1 MKLQDFRVGARLL
14 AESPVYSLVAVLG
27 LAVGLAVCLL
37 LLGYARYSWQYNAYV
52 PDADNVYLVKQRNNF
67 AIGAAWIDECPVL
80 LRNVAAT
87 LPGVT
92 TSSGYLPWFPLTA
105 QVDGHLFRLRNVTV
119 LPGFVEMM
127 GIRAISGDLTDAL
140 SRPDSFVVTRSAA
153 LRLFGTENVLGRT
166 AVLKSAEAL
175 TVTGRIGAVVPDPPA
190 NSTIRYEALL
200 GLNLSLLPRFMAA
213 EALTGKL
220 GFPGNLL
227 LRIQPGASL
236 EAITAALQ
244 RAVDEA
250 PVFRKKISPETRD
263 KLAGRR
269 MIDIQLS
276 RLRDAYFDNELARSP
291 WSMQVD
297 RGDANVVA
305 GLVAV
310 AIVILALA
318 ALNYVNLAS
327 LRIIRRQ
334 REIAIRKTLGVSR
347 YRLVLQFVAESQ
359 LVALLATAVGLL
371 LAWLALP
378 MFGELMNRDLS
389 SLSTLA
395 NAARALVIGVF
406 VGVLTAI
413 YPAWIALGVR
423 PAHILV
429 GRADTESPRGKRLR
443 QALSVLQVAAA
454 MGLASFTL
462 AIYWQTLFV
471 MNASPGFDP
480 SHLLVFELNDG
491 IIVGERSDNFV
502 TALSEQP
509 GIAGVTVTTDAV
521 GRSKN
526 SFGVTLRL
534 QNGRS
539 ATVDMKSVSRNF
551 FVEYG
556 LRPVAGRLFDPAVDR
571 DNSTEPLVINSI
583 TARAL
588 GFTTPQQAIGQTV
601 RLGELPSMR
610 IVGVAPEL
618 RFGSLREAP
627 RGLGYQLQT
636 DGVTLTAR
644 ASGSIADAERAVR
657 TVWSRFYPNSIL
669 ELTPA
674 KEIFA
679 ASYADDARLATLLGF
694 STIIALLIAAFGVYV
709 LAADAV
715 RRRTKEIALRKLFGT
730 RRGDIGRLVA
740 KDIGAIILLAA
751 VIALPIAAIAIA
763 RYLAPFIEQ
772 TPLAFWSLAIALG
785 LALATAAL
793 AAARQTWTAMVL
805 KPAVALRS

>member
-1 MKLQDFRVGARLL
+1 
-14 AESPVYSLVAVLG
+14 
-27 LAVGLAVCLL
+27 
-37 LLGYARYSWQYNAYV
+37 
-52 PDADNVYLVKQRNNF
+52 
-67 AIGAAWIDECPVL
+67 
-80 LRNVAAT
+80 
-87 LPGVT
+87 
-92 TSSGYLPWFPLTA
+92 
-105 QVDGHLFRLRNVTV
+105 
-119 LPGFVEMM
+119 
-127 GIRAISGDLTDAL
+127 
-140 SRPDSFVVTRSAA
+140 
-153 LRLFGTENVLGRT
+153 
-166 AVLKSAEAL
+166 
-175 TVTGRIGAVVPDPPA
+175 
-190 NSTIRYEALL
+190 
-200 GLNLSLLPRFMAA
+200 
-213 EALTGKL
+213 
-220 GFPGNLL
+220 
-227 LRIQPGASL
+227 
-236 EAITAALQ
+236 
-244 RAVDEA
+244 
-250 PVFRKKISPETRD
+250 
-263 KLAGRR
+263 
-269 MIDIQLS
+269 
-276 RLRDAYFDNELARSP
+276 
-291 WSMQVD
+291 
-297 RGDANVVA
+297 
-305 GLVAV
+305 
-310 AIVILALA
+310 
-318 ALNYVNLAS
+318 
-327 LRIIRRQ
+327 
-334 REIAIRKTLGVSR
+334 
-347 YRLVLQFVAESQ
+347 
-359 LVALLATAVGLL
+359 
-371 LAWLALP
+371 
-378 MFGELMNRDLS
+378 
-389 SLSTLA
+389 
-395 NAARALVIGVF
+395 
-406 VGVLTAI
+406 
-413 YPAWIALGVR
+413 
-423 PAHILV
+423 
-429 GRADTESPRGKRLR
+429 
-443 QALSVLQVAAA
+443 
-454 MGLASFTL
+454 
-462 AIYWQTLFV
+462 

-502 TALSEQP
+502 TALSQQA
-509 GIAGVTVTTDAV
+509 GIAGVTVSTDAV

-526 SFGVTLRL
+526 AFGVTLRL

-610 IVGVAPEL
+610 IVGVAPDL

-674 KEIFA
+674 KDIFA
-679 ASYADDARLATLLGF
+679 ASYADDARLAKLLGF
-694 STIIALLIAAFGVYV
+694 STIIALLIAAFGIYV

-772 TPLAFWSLAIALG
+772 TPWAFWSLAIALG